1 MAVPPMQCSFLGRA
15 FPQPVRGPPRGGG
28 SPRDFKGLACCSVL
42 ARPSLWCPPVDIPR
56 TKKPR
61 RQPWI
66 LAGLGVVALVGVTVG
81 LSQLRSAAPTVERGS
96 VWLDTVKR
104 GPMLRQV
111 KGAGTLVPEHSRWL
125 TADTAGRVE
134 RIHVRP
140 GAPVE
145 PDTLLM
151 ELSNPDVQLQALEA
165 ERQLASAEAELIA
178 LRTTLE
184 TQRISQEATLASLE
198 AEAAHAGRQAEATVA
213 LLDRSF
219 VPTLEAQQTKE
230 KAGELGTRLS
240 LERKRLAVLT
250 SSTREQLA
258 AQQGQIERLKAVARF
273 RRTQVESMQVR
284 AGEAGVLTELP
295 LELGQWVTP
304 GTVLAKVVKPERLKA
319 ELRIAETQARDI
331 QIGQRAQVDTR
342 NGVVEGVVARVAP
355 AASQGT
361 VRVEITLPGELPRGA
376 RPDLTVEGTVELE
389 RLGEVLSVGRPAGAQ
404 PHSTMALFR
413 LLPGSD
419 EAVRVPVQLG
429 RGSVNSIEVVQ
440 GLTEGDQ
447 VVLSDMTAWDA
458 VDRVRVR

>member
-1 MAVPPMQCSFLGRA
+1 
-15 FPQPVRGPPRGGG
+15 
-28 SPRDFKGLACCSVL
+28 
-42 ARPSLWCPPVDIPR
+42 VDIPR
-56 TKKPR
+56 TRKPNR
-61 RQPWI
+61 KPLI
-66 LAGLGVVALVGVTVG
+66 YGALGAIVLVGITVG
-81 LSQLRSAAPTVERGS
+81 LSQLRAAAPSVERGS

-111 KGAGTLVPEHSRWL
+111 KGAGTLVPEHIRWL

-140 GAPVE
+140 GAPVQ

-165 ERQLASAEAELIA
+165 ERQLASAEAQLIA
-178 LRTTLE
+178 LRTELE
-184 TQRISQEATLASLE
+184 TQRISQEAAIATLE
-198 AEAAHAGRQAEATVA
+198 AESANAGRMATATVA
-213 LLDRSF
+213 LLDRAY
-219 VPTLEAQQTKE
+219 VPTLEAQQASE
-230 KAGELGTRLS
+230 KAGELKVRLE
-240 LERKRLAVLT
+240 LERRRLGVLQ

-273 RRTQVESMQVR
+273 RRTQVESMQVK

-304 GTVLAKVVKPERLKA
+304 GMVLAKVVKPERLKA

-331 QIGQRAQVDTR
+331 QVGQRAQVDTR
-342 NGVVEGVVARVAP
+342 NGVVDGTVSRVAP

-361 VRVEITLPGELPRGA
+361 VRVEVSLPAELPRGA

-389 RLGEVLSVGRPAGAQ
+389 RLGDVLSVGRPAGAQ
-404 PHSTMALFR
+404 PNSTVSLFR

>member
-1 MAVPPMQCSFLGRA
+1 
-15 FPQPVRGPPRGGG
+15 
-28 SPRDFKGLACCSVL
+28 
-42 ARPSLWCPPVDIPR
+42 VDIPR
-56 TKKPR
+56 TRKPNR
-61 RQPWI
+61 KPWI
-66 LAGLGVVALVGVTVG
+66 FGTVGVVALAVVTLG
-81 LSQLRSAAPTVERGS
+81 LSQLRAAAPTVERGS
-96 VWLDTVKR
+96 VWLDSVKR

-111 KGAGTLVPEHSRWL
+111 KGAGTLVPEYIRWL

-140 GAPVE
+140 GAPVQA
-145 PDTLLM
+145 DTLLM

-165 ERQLASAEAELIA
+165 ERQLASAEAQLIA
-178 LRTTLE
+178 LRTELE
-184 TQRISQEATLASLE
+184 TQHLSQEAALASLE
-198 AEAAHAGRQAEATVA
+198 AEAANAGRQAQATVA
-213 LLDRSF
+213 LLDRSY
-219 VPTLEAQQTKE
+219 VPTLEAQQTRE
-230 KAGELGTRLS
+230 KAGELNTRLE
-240 LERKRLAVLT
+240 LERRRLAVLQG
-250 SSTREQLA
+250 STKEQLA

-273 RRTQVESMQVR
+273 RRTQVESMQVK

-331 QIGQRAQVDTR
+331 QVGQRAQVDTR
-342 NGVVEGVVARVAP
+342 NGVVEGTVARVAP

-361 VRVEITLPGELPRGA
+361 VRVEVTLPDELPKGA

-389 RLGEVLSVGRPAGAQ
+389 RLGDVLFVGRPAGAQ
-404 PHSTMALFR
+404 PNSTVSLFR

-419 EAVRVPVQLG
+419 EAVRIPVQLG

>member
-1 MAVPPMQCSFLGRA
+1 M
-15 FPQPVRGPPRGGG
+15 
-28 SPRDFKGLACCSVL
+28 
-42 ARPSLWCPPVDIPR
+42 DIP
-56 TKKPR
+56 KKPKTR
-61 RQPWI
+61 RKPYL
-66 LAGLGVVALVGVTVG
+66 LAGLGVLVLIGVTVG
-81 LSQLRSAAPTVERGS
+81 LSRLRAAAPSVERGT

-104 GPMLRQV
+104 GPMIRQV
-111 KGAGTLVPEHSRWL
+111 KGAGTLVPEHIRWL

-140 GAPVE
+140 GTPVE
-145 PDTLLM
+145 PGTLLL

-165 ERQLASAEAELIA
+165 ERQLASAEAELIS
-178 LRTTLE
+178 LRTNLE
-184 TQRISQEATLASLE
+184 TQRISQAATIATLETEATN
-198 AEAAHAGRQAEATVA
+198 AENQAQATVA
-213 LLDRSF
+213 LMDRSF
-219 VPTLEAQQTKE
+219 VPKLELQQVKG
-230 KAGELGTRLS
+230 KAGEMTTRLG
-240 LERKRLAVLT
+240 LERQRLAVLQ

-273 RRTQVESMQVR
+273 RRNQVESMQVK
-284 AGEAGVLTELP
+284 AGEGGVLSELP

-331 QIGQRAQVDTR
+331 QVGQRAEVDTR
-342 NGVVEGVVARVAP
+342 NGVVEGKVARIAP

-361 VRVEITLPGELPRGA
+361 VRVEVTLTGELPRGA

-389 RLGEVLSVGRPAGAQ
+389 RLGEVLSMGRPAGAQ
-404 PHSTMALFR
+404 PNGTVSLFK
-413 LLPGSD
+413 LVPGSD

-440 GLTEGDQ
+440 GLAEGDQ

-458 VDRVRVR
+458 VDRVRLR

>member
-1 MAVPPMQCSFLGRA
+1 
-15 FPQPVRGPPRGGG
+15 
-28 SPRDFKGLACCSVL
+28 
-42 ARPSLWCPPVDIPR
+42 VDIPR
-56 TKKPR
+56 TRKPNR
-61 RQPWI
+61 KPWI
-66 LAGLGVVALVGVTVG
+66 FGAAGLLTLVGVTWG
-81 LSQLRSAAPTVERGS
+81 LSQLRAAAPTVERGS

-111 KGAGTLVPEHSRWL
+111 KGAGTLVPEYIRWL

-140 GAPVE
+140 GAPVQ
-145 PDTLLM
+145 PDTLLL

-178 LRTTLE
+178 LRTLLE
-184 TQRISQEATLASLE
+184 TQRISQEAALASLE
-198 AEAAHAGRQAEATVA
+198 AEAAHAGRQAQANVA
-213 LLDRSF
+213 LLDRAF
-219 VPTLEAQQTKE
+219 VPTLEAQQTRE
-230 KAGELGTRLS
+230 KAGELSVRLE
-240 LERKRLAVLT
+240 LERKRLAVLQT
-250 SSTREQLA
+250 STRDQLS

-273 RRTQVESMQVR
+273 RRTQVESMQVK

-331 QIGQRAQVDTR
+331 QVGQRAQVDTR
-342 NGVVEGVVARVAP
+342 NGVVEGQVSRVAP

-361 VRVEITLPGELPRGA
+361 VRVEVSLPEQLPRGA

-389 RLGEVLSVGRPAGAQ
+389 RLGDVLFVGRPAGAQ
-404 PHSTMALFR
+404 PNSTMALFR
-413 LLPGSD
+413 LMPDSD
-419 EAVRVPVQLG
+419 EAVRIPVQLG

>member
-1 MAVPPMQCSFLGRA
+1 M
-15 FPQPVRGPPRGGG
+15 
-28 SPRDFKGLACCSVL
+28 
-42 ARPSLWCPPVDIPR
+42 DIP
-56 TKKPR
+56 KKPKTR
-61 RQPWI
+61 RKPWL
-66 LAGLGVVALVGVTVG
+66 LAGLGVLVLIGVTMG
-81 LSQLRSAAPTVERGS
+81 LSRLRAAAPTVERGT

-104 GPMLRQV
+104 GPMIRQV
-111 KGAGTLVPEHSRWL
+111 KGAGTLVPEHIRWL

-140 GAPVE
+140 GTPVE
-145 PDTLLM
+145 PGTMLL

-178 LRTTLE
+178 LRTNLE
-184 TQRISQEATLASLE
+184 TQRISQSATIATLETEATN
-198 AEAAHAGRQAEATVA
+198 AESQAEATVA
-213 LLDRSF
+213 LMDRSF
-219 VPTLEAQQTKE
+219 VPKLELQQVKGR
-230 KAGELGTRLS
+230 AGELTTRLG
-240 LERKRLAVLT
+240 LERQRLSVLQ

-273 RRTQVESMQVR
+273 RRTQVESMQVK
-284 AGEAGVLTELP
+284 AGEGGVLSELP

-304 GTVLAKVVKPERLKA
+304 GTVLAKVVKPEKLKA

-331 QIGQRAQVDTR
+331 QVGQRAEVDTR
-342 NGVVEGVVARVAP
+342 NGVVVGTVARIAP

-361 VRVEITLPGELPRGA
+361 VRVEVMLTGELPKGA

-389 RLGEVLSVGRPAGAQ
+389 RLGQVLSMGRPAGAQ
-404 PHSTMALFR
+404 PNATVSLFK
-413 LLPGSD
+413 LVPGSD

-440 GLTEGDQ
+440 GLAEGDQ

-458 VDRVRVR
+458 VDRVRLR

>member
-1 MAVPPMQCSFLGRA
+1 
-15 FPQPVRGPPRGGG
+15 
-28 SPRDFKGLACCSVL
+28 
-42 ARPSLWCPPVDIPR
+42 VDIPR
-56 TKKPR
+56 TRKPNR
-61 RQPWI
+61 KPWI
-66 LAGLGVVALVGVTVG
+66 FGAAGLLTLVGVTWG
-81 LSQLRSAAPTVERGS
+81 LSQLRAAAPTVERGS

-111 KGAGTLVPEHSRWL
+111 KGAGTLVPEYIRWL

-140 GAPVE
+140 GAPVQ
-145 PDTLLM
+145 PDTLLL

-178 LRTTLE
+178 LRTLLE
-184 TQRISQEATLASLE
+184 TQRISQEAALASL
-198 AEAAHAGRQAEATVA
+198 ATEAAHAGRQAQATVA
-213 LLDRSF
+213 LLDRAF
-219 VPTLEAQQTKE
+219 VPTLEAQQARE
-230 KAGELGTRLS
+230 KAGELTVRLE
-240 LERKRLAVLT
+240 LERKRLAVLQA
-250 SSTREQLA
+250 STRDQLS

-273 RRTQVESMQVR
+273 RRTQVESMQVK

-331 QIGQRAQVDTR
+331 QVGQRAQVDTR
-342 NGVVEGVVARVAP
+342 NGVVEGQVSRVAP
-355 AASQGT
+355 SASQGT
-361 VRVEITLPGELPRGA
+361 VRVEVTLPEQLPKGA
-376 RPDLTVEGTVELE
+376 RPDLTVEGTIELE
-389 RLGEVLSVGRPAGAQ
+389 RLGDVLFVGRPAGAQ
-404 PHSTMALFR
+404 PNSTMSLFR
-413 LLPGSD
+413 LMPESD
-419 EAVRVPVQLG
+419 EAVRIPVQLG

>member
-1 MAVPPMQCSFLGRA
+1 M
-15 FPQPVRGPPRGGG
+15 
-28 SPRDFKGLACCSVL
+28 
-42 ARPSLWCPPVDIPR
+42 DIP
-56 TKKPR
+56 KKPKNR
-61 RQPWI
+61 RKPW
-66 LAGLGVVALVGVTVG
+66 LLMGLGALVLLGVTVG
-81 LSQLRSAAPTVERGS
+81 LSRLRTAAPAVERGT

-104 GPMLRQV
+104 GPMIRQV
-111 KGAGTLVPEHSRWL
+111 KGTGTLVPEHIRWL

-140 GAPVE
+140 GTPVE
-145 PDTLLM
+145 PGTMLL

-165 ERQLASAEAELIA
+165 ERQLASAEAELIS
-178 LRTTLE
+178 LRTDLE
-184 TQRISQEATLASLE
+184 TQRISQAATIATLETEATN
-198 AEAAHAGRQAEATVA
+198 AESQAQATVA
-213 LLDRSF
+213 LMDRSF
-219 VPTLEAQQTKE
+219 VPKLEVQQVKG
-230 KAGELGTRLS
+230 KAGEMVTRLN
-240 LERKRLAVLT
+240 LERQRLAVMQ
-250 SSTREQLA
+250 SSTRERLA

-273 RRTQVESMQVR
+273 RRAQVESMQVK
-284 AGEAGVLTELP
+284 AGEGGVLSELP

-331 QIGQRAQVDTR
+331 QVGQRAEVDTR
-342 NGVVEGVVARVAP
+342 NGIVEGTVARIAP

-361 VRVEITLPGELPRGA
+361 VRVEVMLTGELPRGA

-404 PHSTMALFR
+404 PNATVSLFR
-413 LLPGSD
+413 LVQGSD

-440 GLTEGDQ
+440 GLGEGDQ

-458 VDRVRVR
+458 VDRVRLR